1 MQAQE
6 RVRTNNAVNVIGI
19 SREQVVEF
27 ARGGY
32 LYAIVDATDL
42 RCVPPEMNSLGAERA
57 VSLFQGTP
65 REDQW
70 AIAPYVVRADEAFLE
85 WIQAEL
91 REVPWGVFAISNHPP
106 LSVFEHL
113 RAQLSVVLADGR
125 EWLYRFYDPKVL
137 ERHLTR
143 GQIGTLFGTVRGYVI
158 PYPSQVAGKAYV
170 LNSKM

>member
-1 MQAQE
+1 MSPEQTG
-6 RVRTNNAVNVIGI
+6 RTNTSVSAIGI

-42 RCVPPEMNSLGAERA
+42 RCVPPKMESLGAERA
-57 VSLFQGTP
+57 LSLFRGTS
-65 REDQW
+65 REAQW
-70 AIAPYVVRADEAFLE
+70 AIAPFAVRSDEAFLD

-91 REVPWGVFAISNHPP
+91 GEALWGVFAISNHPP

-113 RAQLSVVLADGR
+113 RAQLSVVLADGQ
-125 EWLYRFYDPKVL
+125 EWLYRFYDPRVL

-143 GQIGTLFGTVRGYVI
+143 GQTGTLFGVVRGYVI

-170 LNSKM
+170 LNTKM